1 MYCIMN
7 NFDNDIMVSIN
18 CITYNHE
25 KYIKEALEGFLMQKT
40 NFKYEIL
47 IHDDAS
53 TDNTAN
59 IIKKYEKKHPNIIKP
74 IYQKENQYSK
84 GIKINF
90 EFNYKRSKGKYIALC
105 EGDDYWTDP
114 YKLQKQVDFLE
125 THKEFSMCFHSVE
138 KIDEDGN
145 VLNYKLWP
153 NNTRTKEIITLKD
166 ILKGNYLATAS
177 IVFRNNLI
185 NYDDYE
191 NLSRNLFFGDWVF
204 QVLVAIKGPIYF
216 INENMGVYRITN
228 KGVTKSTDTL
238 KKLEDI
244 LEFYK
249 RLEKYF
255 DDEKIKNDF
264 KKYILQKKIDLFVE
278 YTRVKNLEKAES
290 ILKDVRKRE
299 LLFKAGPKRNLKF
312 MLAKFFPDK
321 YDKIWMNYRKLR
333 GIKE

>member
-1 MYCIMN
+1 MN

-40 NFKYEIL
+40 NFKFEIL

-59 IIKKYEKKHPNIIKP
+59 IIKKYEKKYPKIIKP
-74 IYQKENQYSK
+74 IYQKENQFSK
-84 GIKINF
+84 GIKVNF

-145 VLNYKLWP
+145 ILNYKLWP
-153 NNTRTKEIITLKD
+153 DNTRTKEITSLTD
-166 ILKGNYLATAS
+166 ILKANYIATAS
-177 IVFRNNLI
+177 VLFRNYLI
-185 NYDDYE
+185 NYDDYV
-191 NLSRNLFFGDWVF
+191 NLSKNLSFGDWVYH
-204 QVLVAIKGPIYF
+204 VLNAKKGHIYF
-216 INENMGVYRITN
+216 INQKMGVYRKTN
-228 KGVTKSTDTL
+228 KGSSKTTDKFKL
-238 KKLEDI
+238 LEDI

-249 RLEKYF
+249 RLERYF
-255 DDEKIKNDF
+255 DDEKIKNDL

-278 YTRVKNLEKAES
+278 YTKIKNFEKAES
-290 ILKDVRKRE
+290 ILKDVRKRD
-299 LLFKAGPKRNLKF
+299 LVFKAGLRRNLKL
-312 MLAKFFPDK
+312 MLAKSFPDK
-321 YDKIWMNYRKLR
+321 YDKILMNYRKLR